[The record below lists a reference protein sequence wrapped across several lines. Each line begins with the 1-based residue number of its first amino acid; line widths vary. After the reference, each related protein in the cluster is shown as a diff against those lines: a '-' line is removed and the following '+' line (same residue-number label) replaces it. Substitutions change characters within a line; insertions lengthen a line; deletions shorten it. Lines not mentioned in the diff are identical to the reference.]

1 MIIIWVHGSRII
13 AAIKKYGIENFSKEI
28 LKFFDSR
35 LEMFEYE
42 HLIVNEEIL
51 KDPQCYN
58 LVIGGIGNSQIENLS
73 NGVLILS
80 DDGKTWK
87 NISKEKYYKN
97 KENYITIGKNKIVVK
112 DKLGKIYH
120 VDKTDERYLSGDLVS
135 IWNGK
140 RHREDSKEKIRKTM
154 TPKDSKNPRVWV
166 SKDGKFKYLR
176 KELLEEYL
184 NNGWEKGRIK
194 K

>member
-112 DKLGKIYH
+112 DNLGKIYH

>member
-1 MIIIWVHGSRII
+1 MIIIWVHGKKIT

-58 LVIGGIGNSQIENLS
+58 LVIGGIGYSHEESLF
-73 NGVLILS
+73 NGVPILS

-87 NISKEKYYKN
+87 KISKEEYYKN
-97 KENYITIGKNKIVVK
+97 KEKYITTTKNKITVK
-112 DKLGKIYH
+112 DKLGKIYC
-120 VDKTDERYLSGDLVS
+120 VDKTDERYLSGDLVP

-140 RHREDSKEKIRKTM
+140 RHREDSKEKIRNTM

-184 NNGWEKGRIK
+184 NNGWIKGRVK